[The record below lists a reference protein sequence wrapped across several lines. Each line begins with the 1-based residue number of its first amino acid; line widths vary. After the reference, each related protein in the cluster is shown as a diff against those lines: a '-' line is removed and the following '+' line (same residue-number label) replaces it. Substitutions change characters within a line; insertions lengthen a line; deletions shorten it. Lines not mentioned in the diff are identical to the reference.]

1 MLHTGFEVPQAL
13 TAGYIGAVPSVL
25 VIDDDRELADLLAQ
39 SLRQEGFALK
49 AVHTGEDGIRHLESD
64 PPDLILL
71 DVTMPGM
78 NGFEALRRIRRQSD
92 VPVIMLT
99 ARGEEVD
106 RIVGLEIGA
115 DDYLAKPF
123 SARELAAR
131 MQAILRRVKKAQ
143 SDPEKRELCLGTV
156 TMDLLTRAVEVAGEP
171 VHLTTG
177 EYDLLHALMESPGVA
192 VSRETL
198 CKQVLGREHTV
209 FDRAVDNLVSGLRR
223 KLGADAAGRERI
235 KTLRNAGYVFVDL
248 D

>member
-1 MLHTGFEVPQAL
+1 MPA
-13 TAGYIGAVPSVL
+13 VL
-25 VIDDDRELADLLAQ
+25 VIDDDHELAELLAR
-39 SLRQEGFALK
+39 SLRQEGFQLQS
-49 AVHTGEDGIRHLESD
+49 VHTGEEGLRKIEAER
-64 PPDLILL
+64 PDLVLL

-78 NGFEALRRIRRQSD
+78 NGFEALRRIRRQWD

-123 SARELAAR
+123 SVRELSAR
-131 MQAILRRVKKAQ
+131 MHAILRRVKKAQ
-143 SDPEKRELCLGTV
+143 GDCDKREIRLGAV
-156 TMDLLTRAVEVAGEP
+156 TMDLLTRSVKVNGEP

-177 EYDLLHALMESPGVA
+177 EYDLLHALMESPGA
-192 VSRETL
+192 PLSRETL
-198 CKQVLGREHTV
+198 CKNVLGREYTV

-223 KLGADAAGRERI
+223 KLGGDAAGRERI

>member
-1 MLHTGFEVPQAL
+1 LKD
-13 TAGYIGAVPSVL
+13 VPSVL
-25 VIDDDRELADLLAQ
+25 VIDDDRELAELLAQ
-39 SLRQEGFALK
+39 SLRQEGFTLQ
-49 AVHTGEDGIRHLESD
+49 AVHTCEEGIQRVDKD
-64 PPDLILL
+64 PPDLVLL

-99 ARGEEVD
+99 ARGDEVD

-123 SARELAAR
+123 SVRELAAR
-131 MQAILRRVKKAQ
+131 MQAILRRVKKAPAEGEHRALQ
-143 SDPEKRELCLGTV
+143 MGSV
-156 TMDLLTRAVEVAGEP
+156 AIDLWTRAVTVSGAP

-177 EYDLLHALMESPGVA
+177 EFDLLRALMESPGTA
-192 VSRETL
+192 VSREAL
-198 CKQVLGREHTV
+198 SKQVLGREFTV

-223 KLGADAAGRERI
+223 KLGADSSGRERI
-235 KTLRNAGYVFVDL
+235 KTVRNAGYVFVDL